1 MGGSVRRILAW
12 GVHLFTALGA
22 VLGAWAL
29 LAIDAAQWQAAL
41 LLLFAAFLVDCFD
54 GMMARAVGVAEVLPS
69 FDGRRLDDMVDYLNY
84 VIVPSVFLV
93 AGGWLPH
100 WGWAAVPI
108 LASAYGFAHIEAKTS
123 DDFFLGFPS
132 YWNVVAIFLW
142 TLEISPATGTLV
154 VLTLSA
160 AVFVPLKYVYPS
172 HMKGWLGHAVNLA
185 AAAWVIVA
193 ALAIAA
199 PDLVGGTKPIMRAS
213 LVFPVFYLAVSFWQG
228 GLHRE

>member
-100 WGWAAVPI
+100 WGWAAAPI
-108 LASAYGFAHIEAKTS
+108 LASAYGFAHTEAKTS

-132 YWNVVAIFLW
+132 YWNVVAFYAW
-142 TLEISPATGTLV
+142 AWEAPPWVCTSAV
-154 VLTLSA
+154 VLLA
-160 AVFVPLKYVYPS
+160 IGVFVPFKFLYPS
-172 HMKGWLGHAVNLA
+172 RMRGWFKTMAVLGVVTSVSSLAVLLA
-185 AAAWVIVA
+185 PEWARSWHLQWVSFAFPAW
-193 ALAIAA
+193 
-199 PDLVGGTKPIMRAS
+199 
-213 LVFPVFYLAVSFWQG
+213 YLAGSFWMG
-228 GLHRE
+228 GLYRPG